1 MKSKQPVHHL
11 GTVRNKGLGLRR
23 TASAEDKGLR
33 VNVLIETM
41 SSA

>member
-23 TASAEDKGLR
+23 KASAEDKGLR
-33 VNVLIETM
+33 VNVQLKQC
-41 SSA
+41 